1 MEDPF
6 KLGLYVLLLLP
17 GFIFVQVREYYL
29 LREKRSQFEKT
40 LDIILWSA
48 ALWIAACTL
57 PLWWPWQARELQRSA
72 R

>member
-29 LREKRSQFEKT
+29 LREKRSAMSGWLLE
-40 LDIILWSA
+40 LSSGDIVS
-48 ALWIAACTL
+48 
-57 PLWWPWQARELQRSA
+57 
-72 R
+72 